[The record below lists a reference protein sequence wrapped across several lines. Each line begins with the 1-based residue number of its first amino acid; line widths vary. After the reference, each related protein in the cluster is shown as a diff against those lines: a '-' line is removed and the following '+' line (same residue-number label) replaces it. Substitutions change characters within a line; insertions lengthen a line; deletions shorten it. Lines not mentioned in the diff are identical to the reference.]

1 MKVLKKGA
9 NSEINIPSSN
19 SLVLTTGYKNK
30 SKKDLQVDV
39 MAMILDKSGKP
50 KNGAHDFFFYG
61 TGIYNNIP
69 YGKSYSSYD
78 GSLEMLPF
86 DVQGTEQKIK
96 INFDK
101 ISPDVDKIVFVQT
114 IFNAEK
120 EKFNFGDISS
130 PYFKLEEQS
139 NPEHSIYFEADD
151 ILANVVCLQLCEIYR
166 YNGLFKIRAL
176 GQGYSKGIKA
186 ALLDYSFSLE

>member
-9 NSEINIPSSN
+9 NSEISMPSSH
-19 SLVLTTGYKNK
+19 SLVLTTGYKSK
-30 SKKDLQVDV
+30 TKKDIQIDV
-39 MAMILDKSGKP
+39 MAMVLDSNGKP

-69 YGKSYSSYD
+69 YGKGYSSHD
-78 GSLEMLPF
+78 NSLEMLDF
-86 DVQGTEQKIK
+86 DIHGSEQKIK

-101 ISPDVDKIVFVQT
+101 ISPDVDKIVFLQT

-120 EKFNFGDISS
+120 EKSNFGDVSL
-130 PYFKLEEQS
+130 PYFKLENKDE
-139 NPEHSIYFEADD
+139 PENSIYFEADD
-151 ILANVVCLQLCEIYR
+151 ILKNVVCLQLCEVYR
-166 YNGLFKIRAL
+166 YNGVFKIRAL

-186 ALLDYSFSLE
+186 ALSDYAFNLQ

>member
-9 NSEINIPSSN
+9 NSEISVPSSN

-30 SKKDLQVDV
+30 TKKDIQIDV
-39 MAMILDKSGKP
+39 MAMVLDSNGKP

-61 TGIYNNIP
+61 TGIYNNVP
-69 YGKSYSSYD
+69 YGKSYSSHNQ
-78 GSLEMLPF
+78 SLEMLDF
-86 DVQGTEQKIK
+86 DVQGSEQKIR

-120 EKFNFGDISS
+120 EKFNFGDISY
-130 PYFKLEEQS
+130 PYFKLENQNDTE
-139 NPEHSIYFEADD
+139 NSIYFEAED
-151 ILANVVCLQLCEIYR
+151 ILKNVVCLQLCEIYR
-166 YNGLFKIRAL
+166 YNGVFKIRAL

-186 ALLDYSFSLE
+186 ALNDYAFILQ